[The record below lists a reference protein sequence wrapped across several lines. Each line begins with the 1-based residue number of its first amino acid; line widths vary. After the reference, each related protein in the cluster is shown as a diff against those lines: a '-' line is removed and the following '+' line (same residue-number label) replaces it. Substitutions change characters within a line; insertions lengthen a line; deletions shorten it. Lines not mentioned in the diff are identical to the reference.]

1 MFEIAFVLK
10 SFILVYMHHCVLF
23 IVVNKDVN
31 MANTCNTNIDFAFK
45 QFFFENSHYFELLN
59 IHVVNYKGAI

>member
-1 MFEIAFVLK
+1 
-10 SFILVYMHHCVLF
+10 MHQYVLF
-23 IVVNKDVN
+23 IVVNKVAN
-31 MANTCNTNIDFAFK
+31 MANTCNTNIDFTFK